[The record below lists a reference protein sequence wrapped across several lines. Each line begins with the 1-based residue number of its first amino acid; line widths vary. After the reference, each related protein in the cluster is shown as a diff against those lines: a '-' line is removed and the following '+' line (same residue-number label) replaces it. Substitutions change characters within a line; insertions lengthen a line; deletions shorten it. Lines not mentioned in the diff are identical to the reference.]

1 MAQQIPNLSDA
12 NLSDVKIDEQ
22 VDPIVGE
29 SEERAEAVAT
39 EDQIDEEALEP
50 VLEPVLEPKET
61 AYVVPDPV
69 TQPPAKKSWGAWLL
83 VLVLGAL
90 LIASGFGHAQ
100 QMQVNVRQQ
109 SMVDA
114 LAQALGKAQ
123 TELVANQGRMERVR
137 GEVSD
142 LFDRVGALNQLVNEE
157 AALVESTPLE

>member
-39 EDQIDEEALEP
+39 EDQIDEEA
-50 VLEPVLEPKET
+50 LEPVLEPKET

-109 SMVDA
+109 SKVDA